1 MYKAVIFDWDGT
13 LADTRE
19 AILFAFHESLS
30 EIGINVTDEAI
41 ERRIGI
47 GSAETFREILNSKNV
62 PYDETLIR
70 NLVIGKIQAEI
81 DMSPQTH
88 LFNGAKELLETLKN
102 KTKLGLASM
111 NNRQVIDHLLQSTQ
125 VKEFFAV
132 TITGDEVTKPKP
144 NPEIFLKTAQK
155 LQTKPTECI
164 VLEDSVFGVEAAK
177 AANMACI
184 AVTQGAYSKAELA
197 KANPNLIVTSLQEK
211 NAILNQIL
219 K

>member
-70 NLVIGKIQAEI
+70 NLVNGKIQAEI